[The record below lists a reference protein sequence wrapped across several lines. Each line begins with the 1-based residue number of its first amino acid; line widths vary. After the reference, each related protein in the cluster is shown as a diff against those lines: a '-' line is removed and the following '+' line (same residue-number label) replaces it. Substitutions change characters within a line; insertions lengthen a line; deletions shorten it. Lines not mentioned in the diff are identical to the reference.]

1 MKLKLNYMNNNASLT
16 EKDILLK
23 IYQKLDQQTKIN
35 LVTHLLRGV
44 ATGLG
49 ITIGTSF
56 IIAIF
61 VFILQQFVSIPV
73 IGNFVLE
80 IVNFVENVRKQ

>member
-1 MKLKLNYMNNNASLT
+1 MNNNVSLT
-16 EKDILLK
+16 EKDILLR

-35 LVTHLLRGV
+35 LITHFIRGV

>member
-1 MKLKLNYMNNNASLT
+1 MNDNANLT
-16 EKDILLK
+16 EKDILIK
-23 IYQKLDQQTKIN
+23 IYQKIDQQNKLN
-35 LVTHLLRGV
+35 LSTHLLRGV
-44 ATGLG
+44 AKGLG

-56 IIAIF
+56 IIAIVVF
-61 VFILQQFVSIPV
+61 VLQQFVSIPV

>member
-1 MKLKLNYMNNNASLT
+1 MNNNASLT
-16 EKDILLK
+16 EKDILIK
-23 IYQKLDQQTKIN
+23 IYQKIDQQTKLN
-35 LVTHLLRGV
+35 LFTHLLRGV